1 MQLCKECLDNKPS
14 CLMAESDEGEEKIC
28 TDCTQTIASQNLHT
42 LDDISEWW
50 RLEAKNH
57 FAKRKIM
64 TAVDKIQNW
73 WKKYLR
79 SDLAKYRW
87 VERMLDY
94 SDNPHCTENMLKY
107 MEKIVTELNEPSWE
121 GTPEDYDY
129 MSFMM
134 NNLECAQGSH
144 EKLPGWWNW
153 NEIRF
158 KTDQVI
164 WSDYSYSSDSE

>member
-1 MQLCKECLDNKPS
+1 
-14 CLMAESDEGEEKIC
+14 
-28 TDCTQTIASQNLHT
+28 
-42 LDDISEWW
+42 
-50 RLEAKNH
+50 
-57 FAKRKIM
+57 
-64 TAVDKIQNW
+64 
-73 WKKYLR
+73 
-79 SDLAKYRW
+79 
-87 VERMLDY
+87 MLDY